1 MTNWVTAKGNN
12 NNQRY
17 TKEEQK
23 KRGGVEETAPEEALS
38 AVSQQKQ
45 RYGTVQSS
53 VLVRL
58 LLSRHLFLSLGTH
71 LIQISHRSFFSFFF
85 FGNLFDSPDFFG
97 TPNWNWNATVCSI
110 SKWDAATAAGAET
123 VWQCESRLIVC
134 NRLAENTRFL
144 FIPEINYVLYD
155 MCCTIY
161 SFVCTFRIET
171 SSAIEWL
178 INIHRPLIELCRR
191 LGLDMI
197 FNMTMIG

>member
-12 NNQRY
+12 NNQRK

-71 LIQISHRSFFSFFF
+71 LIQISQRSFFFYVFSFFF
-85 FGNLFDSPDFFG
+85 YGNLFDSPDFFG

-155 MCCTIY
+155 MCCTILY
-161 SFVCTFRIET
+161 YIFLCLHILNRNVECN
-171 SSAIEWL
+171 WM
-178 INIHRPLIELCRR
+178 IN
-191 LGLDMI
+191 
-197 FNMTMIG
+197 